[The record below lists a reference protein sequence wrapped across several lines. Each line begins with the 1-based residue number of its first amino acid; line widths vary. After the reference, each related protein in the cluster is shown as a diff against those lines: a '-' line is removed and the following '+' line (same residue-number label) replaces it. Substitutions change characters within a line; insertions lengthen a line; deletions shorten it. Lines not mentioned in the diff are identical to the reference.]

1 MAKEPPTEFARDN
14 RSHVINGLRKQK
26 SRTRRGRE
34 IAGHFTLLDD
44 ERRKYFGN
52 GNDMPGTI
60 FAFKHLRKS
69 ALTAASNDPTVP
81 DRQINLLAGHSAGI
95 SDKYVLRQATNK
107 RVVACCEA
115 IEEHFFGEEKAGPSV

>member
-14 RSHVINGLRKQK
+14 RSHVINGLRNQK
-26 SRTRRGRE
+26 SRTKRGRE

-52 GNDMPGTI
+52 GNDTPGAI

-69 ALTAASNDPTVP
+69 ALTAASNDLTVP

-95 SDKYVLRQATNK
+95 KEHC
-107 RVVACCEA
+107 VVRRNVQLACEA
-115 IEEHFFGEEKAGPSV
+115 IERYYFGTLGERGK